1 MSEMT
6 AAERYAQLKE
16 NRFESWLETSFS
28 DESLKGVP
36 LFELTLPSGLKIK
49 CRRLDEQY
57 LNCAGQTPMALGALL
72 TGQNPEEQ
80 FAQMTPTQQAAAI
93 QNASQIVRYV
103 AVEPRIVAEVGNSK
117 NAIAFELLTMDDFNH
132 VTKWATGGE
141 SAEGL
146 KTFRG
151 KRK

>member
-16 NRFESWLETSFS
+16 NRFEAWLDASFS
-28 DESLKGVP
+28 DESLKGVQ
-36 LFELTLPSGLKIK
+36 LYEVTCPSGLKIK
-49 CRRLDEQY
+49 CRQLDEQY
-57 LNCAGQTPMALGALL
+57 LNCAGQTPMALGSLI

-80 FAQMTPTQQAAAI
+80 FAQMTPIQQAAAI

-103 AVEPRIVAEVGNSK
+103 AVEPRIVEEVGDNK
-117 NAIAFELLTMDDFNH
+117 NAIAFALLTMEDFNH

-141 SAEGL
+141 AAEGL
-146 KTFRG
+146 KTFRR